1 MLPRCIKR
9 RAVCGPDILIAL
21 IPTIGSIHDAKSL
34 ENGPV
39 CSTQYPTERNQVI
52 KVRRGDRSK
61 YRFNLRI
68 VFSKLSA
75 AEESARLLFGE
86 RPAVNFELTENPN
99 DNPDILTALILEIKQ
114 GNQNAAAEFC
124 RQYEPEVRRFIRF
137 RLTDPRL
144 RRLFDSVDVCQ
155 SVMAR
160 FFHHVRTG
168 RISVEHPLQLLKLL
182 TTMARNSLLDHARKA
197 KVRHRISGHEADP
210 DQIPSLKDPG
220 IAAVDQIEQADLVS
234 LIRMKMRPEEQLALD
249 KWMLGHG
256 WDALSIE
263 FNCEPDAIRK
273 KLTRAIDRATKELGL
288 LEDSNA

>member
-1 MLPRCIKR
+1 M
-9 RAVCGPDILIAL
+9 
-21 IPTIGSIHDAKSL
+21 SS
-34 ENGPV
+34 
-39 CSTQYPTERNQVI
+39 ER
-52 KVRRGDRSK
+52 
-61 YRFNLRI
+61 
-68 VFSKLSA
+68 
-75 AEESARLLFGE
+75 
-86 RPAVNFELTENPN
+86 TENLN
-99 DNPDILTALILEIKQ
+99 ADQELLSCLIQGIKSGSQ
-114 GNQNAAAEFC
+114 SAAAEFFQ
-124 RQYEPEVRRFIRF
+124 QYEPEVRRFIRF

-168 RISVEHPLQLLKLL
+168 RISVDHPLQLLKLL

-197 KVRHRISGHEADP
+197 KVRQRISGHDADP
-210 DQIPSLKDPG
+210 EQMPLLKDPG
-220 IAAVDQIEQADLVS
+220 KEAVEHVEQADLVS
-234 LIRMKMRPEEQLALD
+234 LIRNKLRPDEQLALD

-288 LEDSNA
+288 LEDDNA

>member
-1 MLPRCIKR
+1 MSRSDWKTDQFVRHNACFNANQFDGIV
-9 RAVCGPDILIAL
+9 RAVLQGRSADFCKIASAVVS
-21 IPTIGSIHDAKSL
+21 GQGVFA
-34 ENGPV
+34 
-39 CSTQYPTERNQVI
+39 
-52 KVRRGDRSK
+52 
-61 YRFNLRI
+61 RF
-68 VFSKLSA
+68 FSGKQSA
-75 AEESARLLFGE
+75 VSS
-86 RPAVNFELTENPN
+86 ELTMNPN
-99 DNPDILTALILEIKQ
+99 PDDVNADVLATLIQGIKL
-114 GNQNAAAEFC
+114 GNQNAAADFS

-160 FFHHVRTG
+160 FFNHVRAG

-197 KVRHRISGHEADP
+197 KVRHRISGHDADP
-210 DQIPSLKDPG
+210 EQMPDIKDPG
-220 IAAVDQIEQADLVS
+220 ITAVDQVEQADLVS
-234 LIRMKMRPEEQLALD
+234 LIRNKLRPDEQQALD

-263 FNCEPDAIRK
+263 FHCEPDAIRK

-288 LEDSNA
+288 LEDDNA